1 MATGYALY
9 NQPCTIS
16 SVYIR
21 FLLLL
26 LNAHINVEVCG
37 YIQVVKYLY
46 KYVHKG
52 PDRAS
57 VRLLQENVSGQLDE
71 ILAYF
76 DARYV
81 CAPGTIHIFILS
93 VRYIFGQPGTGN
105 TAAANRD
112 ITSTAWFKLN
122 LKHEQKERDGVDL
135 QGMVDPRT
143 LQYYQQT
150 PKFFTF
156 VQQTRKWKIREQ
168 GTRQIGRMYTATPTD
183 QE

>member
-1 MATGYALY
+1 MNGLSRCRRSKSQVVQTASKTVSASSSMATGYALY

-81 CAPGTIHIFILS
+81 CAPGTIHIFMCECE
-93 VRYIFGQPGTGN
+93 
-105 TAAANRD
+105 
-112 ITSTAWFKLN
+112 FKSNSLYR
-122 LKHEQKERDGVDL
+122 LHVYLPDYQFVTFLASQEQE
-135 QGMVDPRT
+135 T
-143 LQYYQQT
+143 LQLPIET
-150 PKFFTF
+150 SH
-156 VQQTRKWKIREQ
+156 RRH
-168 GTRQIGRMYTATPTD
+168 GSN
-183 QE
+183 